1 MTVARRIG
9 LISLMCASLVTM
21 VASIMKAITLLPSA
35 AELQE
40 PQYASTMA
48 ALWSGVEQ
56 TLVIIMASVPCLSA
70 VKKLQFPLFSRL
82 GSVFSG
88 RFSRF
93 STKRSTTAS
102 SSKYYQDLE
111 LNNIGQTVPSTTTVT
126 HYKEDPTQSLVGNM
140 KPATGVQRTDEFSVT
155 YHRES

>member
-1 MTVARRIG
+1 MTLARRIG

-70 VKKLQFPLFSRL
+70 ATKIQFPLFSRL
-82 GSVFSG
+82 GSVFSS
-88 RFSRF
+88 RFSRS
-93 STKRSTTAS
+93 STNKSTAAVS
-102 SSKYYQDLE
+102 NKYYQDLE
-111 LNNIGQTVPSTTTVT
+111 LNTMGQAVPSTTTVT
-126 HYKEDPTQSLVGNM
+126 HYKEDPTQSLVSNM
-140 KPATGVQRTDEFSVT
+140 KPSAGVQRTDEFSVT
-155 YHRES
+155 YHREG